1 MYEQM
6 YKLEDVIEFFKDEDL
21 YNIEEDRIKEMYG
34 FISSPHLR
42 VNDTDKQWVA
52 STSQESEVTTVAN
65 AMKEIFRYS
74 RLAWTREEDKVINT
88 IHEVGTIF
96 IENKI
101 TMKPRIPF
109 YIMVLDKLKD

>member
-6 YKLEDVIEFFKDEDL
+6 YKLDEVIEFFKNEDL

-34 FISSPHLR
+34 FISNPYLR

-52 STSQESEVTTVAN
+52 YTSQESEVTTVAN

-74 RLAWTREEDKVINT
+74 RLAWTKEEDKVIDT
-88 IHEVGTIF
+88 IHQVGDIF
-96 IENKI
+96 IQNQT

-109 YIMVLDKLKD
+109 YIIVLDKLKD